1 MAIALKK
8 ILIIRFSS
16 IGDIV
21 LTTPVVRC
29 LKQQYPDSEI
39 HYLTKKVFQP
49 VLKANPY
56 IHKIHM
62 LEGDMN
68 QLLSDLHSE
77 GFDFVVDLHR
87 NLRSRIVKLRL
98 RKPSGTFSKL
108 NREKWLLVNA
118 RINMLPDIHIVH
130 RYFKA
135 VEKLDVTYDNNGLD
149 YFIPNDEKPDLK
161 SVLPVEFHEKY
172 LLAVVGGKHKTK
184 QIPPSKMV
192 EILNKASM
200 PVVLA
205 GGKEDI
211 EQANQLMEKLSVPTF
226 NSCGKFS
233 INESAWLVKKAQ
245 AVLSPDTGLMHIAA
259 AFRKPLISMWGN
271 TVPEFGMYPFLPSH
285 EQNKYR
291 IHEVKGLNCRPCSK
305 IGFERCPKGHF
316 RCMNDIPAEE
326 VISSIKSLASNL

>member
-1 MAIALKK
+1 MATALKK

-29 LKQQYPDSEI
+29 LKQQYPDSEV
-39 HYLTKKVFQP
+39 HYLTKKAFQP

-56 IHKIHM
+56 IHTIHV
-62 LEGDMN
+62 LEDDMS
-68 QLLSDLHSE
+68 QLLSNLRAVD
-77 GFDFVVDLHR
+77 FDFVVDLHR

-98 RKPSGTFSKL
+98 KKPSGTFLKL
-108 NREKWLLVNA
+108 NRAKWLLVNA
-118 RINMLPDIHIVH
+118 RINMLPDVHIVQ

-135 VEKLDVTYDNNGLD
+135 VERFGVAYDNRGLD
-149 YFIPNDEKPDLK
+149 YFIPEDEKPDLQA
-161 SVLPVEFHEKY
+161 VLPPEFQEKY

-184 QIPPSKMV
+184 QIPPAKMV
-192 EILNKASM
+192 EILNGVSM

-211 EQANQLMEKLSVPTF
+211 EQARQLMEELKMPTF

-233 INESAWLVKKAQ
+233 INGSAYLVKQSK
-245 AVLSPDTGLMHIAA
+245 AVLTPDTGLMHIAA
-259 AFRKPLISMWGN
+259 AFRKPMISMWGN
-271 TVPEFGMYPFLPSH
+271 TVPEFGMYPFLPSD
-285 EQNKYR
+285 EQGKYR

-316 RCMNDIPAEE
+316 RCMNDIPADE
-326 VISSIKSLASNL
+326 VINSIKSLLS